1 MININKMKKVKLLL
15 VLMMCYGMVNAQLDS
30 SVNKT
35 NPLKAD
41 TIIISSDSVFIGKT
55 ISADTITIGNIL
67 IIKNQRDQDNNKIKK
82 ETFFSTNKDSVQVGP
97 VLIVT
102 DKKAKKP
109 DFKTIIKI
117 GDASYGRPIDTSEYS
132 WYKGEFK
139 KTKFERVKEIKKLKN
154 VSTNWFSFDLGYAN
168 FQDKSPQL
176 LYTQIVQL
184 PNFVTPDNLKLING
198 KSSNFNLWIVQQKV
212 SLYKNKLNLKYGVG
226 FEMFNFR
233 LEQPVSFRNDLPNK
247 MILDNVSFSKNKL
260 FAKYLTVPF
269 QLNFKSDPKSN
280 KSFYMSAG
288 MSAGYLVDA
297 RNKQKS
303 SERGKQKFDGNFNL
317 NNWRFATI
325 GELGIGGI
333 RLYGSYGLT
342 NLFEKGF
349 SRIEFHPYTIGLRFS
364 NF

>member
-1 MININKMKKVKLLL
+1 MKKVKLLL
-15 VLMMCYGMVNAQLDS
+15 VLMMSYGIVNAQADS
-30 SVNKT
+30 SVHKT

-41 TIIISSDSVFIGKT
+41 TIIISSDSVNIGNT
-55 ISADTITIGNIL
+55 TFSADTITIGNM
-67 IIKNQRDQDNNKIKK
+67 IIVKGSGNSTNTNYKNQTPIIAANADTLQLGRYKVVIDENSHTRFNKGWVKGDIDGVKIYK
-82 ETFFSTNKDSVQVGP
+82 SPKP
-97 VLIVT
+97 V
-102 DKKAKKP
+102 
-109 DFKTIIKI
+109 
-117 GDASYGRPIDTSEYS
+117 R
-132 WYKGEFK
+132 
-139 KTKFERVKEIKKLKN
+139 N
-154 VSTNWFSFDLGYAN
+154 VRTNWFSFDLGYAN
-168 FQDKSPQL
+168 FQDKSPT
-176 LYTQIVQL
+176 LYYIQAPSGIGA
-184 PNFVTPDNLKLING
+184 DNLKLING

-212 SLYKNKLNLKYGVG
+212 NLYKNKLNLKYGVG

-303 SERGKQKFDGNFNL
+303 SERGKQKYDGNFNL

-325 GELGIGGI
+325 GELGVGGI
-333 RLYGSYGLT
+333 RLYGSYGLN
-342 NLFEKGF
+342 NLFDKNINT
-349 SRIEFHPYTIGLRFS
+349 IEFHPYTIGLRFS

>member
-1 MININKMKKVKLLL
+1 LGRYKVVIDENSHTRFNKGWVKGDIDG
-15 VLMMCYGMVNAQLDS
+15 V
-30 SVNKT
+30 
-35 NPLKAD
+35 
-41 TIIISSDSVFIGKT
+41 
-55 ISADTITIGNIL
+55 
-67 IIKNQRDQDNNKIKK
+67 KIYKSPK
-82 ETFFSTNKDSVQVGP
+82 P
-97 VLIVT
+97 V
-102 DKKAKKP
+102 
-109 DFKTIIKI
+109 
-117 GDASYGRPIDTSEYS
+117 R
-132 WYKGEFK
+132 
-139 KTKFERVKEIKKLKN
+139 N
-154 VSTNWFSFDLGYAN
+154 VRTNWFSFDLGYAN
-168 FQDKSPQL
+168 FEDKSPTIYYL
-176 LYTQIVQL
+176 LPPSGIMPPIGGIEPQ
-184 PNFVTPDNLKLING
+184 NLKLING

-247 MILDNVSFSKNKL
+247 MILDNISFSKNKL

-297 RNKQKS
+297 RNKQIS
-303 SERGKQKFDGNFNL
+303 SERGKQKHDGNFNL

-325 GELGIGGI
+325 GELGVGGI

>member
-1 MININKMKKVKLLL
+1 MAQNSERSVEKLLPYLKEPNPKMININKMKKVKLLL
-15 VLMMCYGMVNAQLDS
+15 VLIMSYGIVNAQADTS
-30 SVNKT
+30 AHKT
-35 NPLKAD
+35 NPLK
-41 TIIISSDSVFIGKT
+41 TDS
-55 ISADTITIGNIL
+55 ISADTITIGNIM
-67 IIKNQRDQDNNKIKK
+67 IVKGSGNNTNTNYKNQTPIIAANADTLQLGRYKVVIDENSHTRFNKGWVKGDIDGVKIYK
-82 ETFFSTNKDSVQVGP
+82 SPKP
-97 VLIVT
+97 V
-102 DKKAKKP
+102 
-109 DFKTIIKI
+109 
-117 GDASYGRPIDTSEYS
+117 R
-132 WYKGEFK
+132 
-139 KTKFERVKEIKKLKN
+139 N
-154 VSTNWFSFDLGYAN
+154 VRTNWFSFDLGYAN
-168 FQDKSPQL
+168 FQYKSPTIYYL
-176 LYTQIVQL
+176 LPPSGIM
-184 PNFVTPDNLKLING
+184 PPSGIGADNLKLINS

-247 MILDNVSFSKNKL
+247 MILENISFSKNKL

-269 QLNFKSDPKSN
+269 QFNFKSDPKSN

-303 SERGKQKFDGNFNL
+303 NERGKQKQDGNFNL

-325 GELGIGGI
+325 GELGVGGI

-342 NLFEKGF
+342 NLFDKNVF
-349 SRIEFHPYTIGLRFS
+349 AIEFHPYTIGLRFS

>member
-1 MININKMKKVKLLL
+1 MKKVKLLL
-15 VLMMCYGMVNAQLDS
+15 VLMMSYGIVNAQTDS

-41 TIIISSDSVFIGKT
+41 TIIISSDSVNIENATF
-55 ISADTITIGNIL
+55 SADTITIGNM
-67 IIKNQRDQDNNKIKK
+67 IIVKGQQNQVNSKIKK

-117 GDASYGRPIDTSEYS
+117 GDASYGRPIDTSAYS

-139 KTKFERVKEIKKLKN
+139 KTKIERVKEIRKLKN
-154 VSTNWFSFDLGYAN
+154 ISTNWFSFDLGYAN
-168 FQDKSPQL
+168 FHDKSPIIYYL
-176 LYTQIVQL
+176 LPPSGIM
-184 PNFVTPDNLKLING
+184 PPSGIGADNLKLNNG

-212 SLYKNKLNLKYGVG
+212 NLYKNKLNLKYGVG

-247 MILDNVSFSKNKL
+247 MNLDNVSFSKNKL

-303 SERGKQKFDGNFNL
+303 SERGKQKYDGNFNL

-325 GELGIGGI
+325 GELGVGGI

-342 NLFEKGF
+342 NLFEKSF

>member
-1 MININKMKKVKLLL
+1 MKKTKLLL
-15 VLMMCYGMVNAQLDS
+15 VLMMGYGIVNAQADT

-35 NPLKAD
+35 NPLKSD
-41 TIIISSDSVFIGKT
+41 TIIISSDSVYVGNT

-67 IIKNQRDQDNNKIKK
+67 IIKKQRDQVNSKIKK
-82 ETFFSTNKDSVQVGP
+82 EAFLSTNKDSVQVGP
-97 VLIVT
+97 LLIVT
-102 DKKAKKP
+102 NKEAKKP

-117 GDASYGRPIDTSEYS
+117 GDASYGRPIDTSAYS

-154 VSTNWFSFDLGYAN
+154 ISTNWFSFDLGYAN
-168 FQDKSPQL
+168 FQDKSPQR
-176 LYTQIVQL
+176 YYVYPHIVA
-184 PNFVTPDNLKLING
+184 PTGISATDLKLING

-212 SLYKNKLNLKYGVG
+212 NLYKYKLNLKYGVG
-226 FEMFNFR
+226 FEMLNFR
-233 LEQPVSFRNDLPNK
+233 LEQPISFRNDIPNK

-303 SERGKQKFDGNFNL
+303 SERGKQKYDGNFNL

-325 GELGIGGI
+325 GELGVGGI

-342 NLFEKGF
+342 DLFDKNNSMF
-349 SRIEFHPYTIGLRFS
+349 NFYPYTIGLRFS

>member
-1 MININKMKKVKLLL
+1 MKKVKLLL
-15 VLMMCYGMVNAQLDS
+15 VLMMSYGIVNAQADS
-30 SVNKT
+30 SVHKT

-41 TIIISSDSVFIGKT
+41 TIIISSDSVNIGNT
-55 ISADTITIGNIL
+55 TFSADTITIGNM
-67 IIKNQRDQDNNKIKK
+67 IIVKGSGNSTNTNYKNQTPIIAANADTLQLGRYKVVIDENSHTRFNKGWVKGDIDGVKIYK
-82 ETFFSTNKDSVQVGP
+82 SPKP
-97 VLIVT
+97 V
-102 DKKAKKP
+102 
-109 DFKTIIKI
+109 
-117 GDASYGRPIDTSEYS
+117 R
-132 WYKGEFK
+132 
-139 KTKFERVKEIKKLKN
+139 N
-154 VSTNWFSFDLGYAN
+154 VRTNWFSFDLGYAN
-168 FQDKSPQL
+168 FQDKSPT
-176 LYTQIVQL
+176 LYYIQAPSGIGA
-184 PNFVTPDNLKLING
+184 DNLKLING

-212 SLYKNKLNLKYGVG
+212 NLYKNKLNLKYGVG

-303 SERGKQKFDGNFNL
+303 SERGKQKYDGNFNL

-325 GELGIGGI
+325 GELGVGGI

-342 NLFEKGF
+342 NLFDKNTTRF
-349 SRIEFHPYTIGLRFS
+349 EFCPYTIGLRFS

>member
-1 MININKMKKVKLLL
+1 MKKVKLLL
-15 VLMMCYGMVNAQLDS
+15 LSMICYGIVNAQADTS
-30 SVNKT
+30 AHKI

-41 TIIISSDSVFIGKT
+41 TIVKSSDSVF
-55 ISADTITIGNIL
+55 ISADTITIGNM
-67 IIKNQRDQDNNKIKK
+67 IIVKGSGNRTIKMENNRNPVITVGQDSIQIGSYKVVIDENSHTRFNKGW
-82 ETFFSTNKDSVQVGP
+82 V
-97 VLIVT
+97 
-102 DKKAKKP
+102 
-109 DFKTIIKI
+109 
-117 GDASYGRPIDTSEYS
+117 
-132 WYKGEFK
+132 KGEIDG
-139 KTKFERVKEIKKLKN
+139 VKIYKSPKPAKN

-168 FQDKSPQL
+168 FQDKSPTLYYL
-176 LYTQIVQL
+176 LPPSGIGA
-184 PNFVTPDNLKLING
+184 DNLKLING

-212 SLYKNKLNLKYGVG
+212 NLYKNKLNLKYGVG

-247 MILDNVSFSKNKL
+247 MILDNISFSKNKL

-303 SERGKQKFDGNFNL
+303 SERGKQKYDGNFNL

-325 GELGIGGI
+325 GELGVGGI

-342 NLFEKGF
+342 NLFEE
-349 SRIEFHPYTIGLRFS
+349 SINRIEFHPYTIGLRFS